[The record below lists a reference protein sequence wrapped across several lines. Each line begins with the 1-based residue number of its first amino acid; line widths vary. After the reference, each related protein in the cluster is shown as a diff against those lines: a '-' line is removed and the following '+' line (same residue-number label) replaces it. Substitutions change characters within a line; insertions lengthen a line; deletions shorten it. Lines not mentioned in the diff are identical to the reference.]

1 MKLGF
6 FLIVTSACTIA
17 PKLVAVP
24 MSDTVATTSI
34 TTDPGASENHD
45 DDAAPDS
52 TEDFSGSWAGTA
64 WGVGN
69 KTWPMIVTFEK
80 RGARELVAHV
90 SYPDRRC
97 RADWSLH
104 HAPSA
109 PTSHWEGSESVKI
122 DPIGLCVTN
131 ARILVDVV
139 DEDTVR
145 TRWVLNGTASATLQ
159 RQQ

>member
-1 MKLGF
+1 MRIFWL
-6 FLIVTSACTIA
+6 LVSSACTIA

-24 MSDTVATTSI
+24 MSDAVATTAV
-34 TTDPGASENHD
+34 TTDPTNENHD
-45 DDAAPDS
+45 DDATPDS

-80 RGARELVAHV
+80 HGAHELVAHV
-90 SYPDRRC
+90 SYTDRRC

-104 HAPSA
+104 HAPST
-109 PTSHWEGSESVKI
+109 PTSHWEGAESVKI

-145 TRWVLNGTASATLQ
+145 TRWILSGNTASATLQ